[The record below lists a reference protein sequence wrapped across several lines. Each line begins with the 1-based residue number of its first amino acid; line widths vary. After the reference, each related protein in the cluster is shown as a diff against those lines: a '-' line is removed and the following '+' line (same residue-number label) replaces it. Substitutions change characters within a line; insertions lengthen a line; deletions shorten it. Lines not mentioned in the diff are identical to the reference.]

1 MFHYNYT
8 KEAVILDQQ
17 YNYQSSL
24 LAVATSNGEIHFY
37 PADSDEIAREPLFS
51 NDRKK
56 INEKKNTAIL
66 KVSWSLPIHGL
77 FASASMAQ

>member
-1 MFHYNYT
+1 MGGSTSSSYNY
-8 KEAVILDQQ
+8 
-17 YNYQSSL
+17 
-24 LAVATSNGEIHFY
+24 
-37 PADSDEIAREPLFS
+37 DSDEIAREPLFS